1 MYSAP
6 EDPDASYQSTHR
18 EGRDLTERVLHQAV
32 VEVDGKGK
40 RPTNDSRS
48 EAMLTTSSGTP
59 NCCVLMRAQAN
70 SRSKL
75 S

>member
-40 RPTNDSRS
+40 ATD
-48 EAMLTTSSGTP
+48 E
-59 NCCVLMRAQAN
+59 
-70 SRSKL
+70 
-75 S
+75 